1 MPTITIELTDTE
13 LKCMEYAALSPQD
26 WADNAVTN
34 RARIAGDDIVAKLVA
49 HCNENEI
56 ALAVGRDAQVAQ
68 AFELGVVD
76 IAANTQAA
84 FEAAQAAQETPT
96 E

>member
-1 MPTITIELTDTE
+1 MPNITIELTDTE

-34 RARIAGDDIVAKLVA
+34 RARIAGEEIVAKLVA

-56 ALAVGRDAQVAQ
+56 ALAVGRDAQINQ

-76 IAANTQAA
+76 TAANIQAA
-84 FEAAQAAQETPT
+84 IEDTT
-96 E
+96 VMTSS

>member
-1 MPTITIELTDTE
+1 MPNITIEITDTE

-76 IAANTQAA
+76 TAANTQAA
-84 FEAAQAAQETPT
+84 FEAAQAAQEIPT

>member
-1 MPTITIELTDTE
+1 MPDITISLTETE
-13 LKCMEYAALSPQD
+13 NKAMEYAAASVQD

-34 RARIAGDDIVAKLVA
+34 RARIAIDEICGMLMT

-56 ALAVGRDAQVAQ
+56 AMAVGKDAQVAQ
-68 AFELGVVD
+68 AFELEVVKTV
-76 IAANTQAA
+76 AARNA
-84 FEAAQAAQETPT
+84 EAEAVRDE

>member
-1 MPTITIELTDTE
+1 MPNITIEVTDTE

-34 RARIAGDDIVAKLVA
+34 RARIAGDEIVAKLVA

-56 ALAVGRDAQVAQ
+56 HLQLAVMH
-68 AFELGVVD
+68 
-76 IAANTQAA
+76 
-84 FEAAQAAQETPT
+84 
-96 E
+96 

>member
-1 MPTITIELTDTE
+1 MPDITISLTETE
-13 LKCMEYAALSPQD
+13 NKAMEYAAASVQD

-34 RARIAGDDIVAKLVA
+34 RARIAVDEICGLLMT

-56 ALAVGRDAQVAQ
+56 AMAVGKDAQVAQ
-68 AFELGVVD
+68 AFELEVVKT
-76 IAANTQAA
+76 AAARNA
-84 FEAAQAAQETPT
+84 EAEAVRDE